1 MRTRQIGSLEVSV
14 VGVGCNQFG
23 SRLDADGVEAVVAT
37 ALDVGINFF
46 DTAALYGKGASERL
60 LGAAIASHRD
70 ELVIATKYGADRVQG
85 LQNIRDYVRSSAE
98 ASLDRLGT
106 DRIDLLQLHFPDLT
120 TPLEETL
127 AALAELIEEGK
138 VREVGCSNFTTEMIV
153 DAEAAAERAGARFV
167 SVQNHFSMLKREDE
181 TEGLAACE
189 RLGLSYLPY
198 YPLAN
203 GILTGKYRRGEA
215 PPTGT
220 RLAGNADRSRQLL
233 TDETFDKVEA
243 LEELAIGEGRTLLEL
258 SIAWLLSR
266 PALASVIAG
275 VTRPEHV
282 ESNAAGADWELSPEL
297 LAEIDE
303 ITAPGS

>member
-23 SRLDADGVEAVVAT
+23 TRLDADGVEAVVDA
-37 ALDVGINFF
+37 ALEVGVNFF

-60 LGAAIASHRD
+60 LGAALGSRRD
-70 ELVIATKYGADRVQG
+70 EVVIATKYGADRVQG
-85 LQNIRDYVRSSAE
+85 LQSTSDYVRSCVE
-98 ASLDRLGT
+98 ASLERLGT
-106 DRIDLLQLHFPDLT
+106 DRIDLFQLHFPDLT
-120 TPLEETL
+120 SPIEETL
-127 AALAELIEEGK
+127 AALAEMVQEGK
-138 VREVGCSNFTTEMIV
+138 VREVGCSNFTAVMIE
-153 DAEAAAERAGARFV
+153 DAEAASKSAGARFV
-167 SVQNHFSMLKREDE
+167 SVQNHYSLLKREDE
-181 TEGLAACE
+181 TEGLAACQ

-203 GILTGKYRRGEA
+203 GLLTGKYRRGEA
-215 PPTGT
+215 PPSDT
-220 RLAGNADRSRQLL
+220 RLGRNPDRGRQLL
-233 TDETFDKVEA
+233 TEDAFDTVES
-243 LEELAIGEGRTLLEL
+243 LEELALGQGRTLLEL

-282 ESNAAGADWELSPEL
+282 ESNAAGADWELPDDL

-303 ITAPGS
+303 ITGAS

>member
-23 SRLDADGVEAVVAT
+23 ARLDADGVEAVVAT
-37 ALDVGINFF
+37 ALDVGVNFF

-60 LGAAIASHRD
+60 LGAALASRRD
-70 ELVIATKYGADRVQG
+70 EVVIATKYGADRVQG

-98 ASLDRLGT
+98 ASLGRLGT
-106 DRIDLLQLHFPDLT
+106 DRIDLFQLHFPDLT

-127 AALAELIEEGK
+127 AALGELVEEGK
-138 VREVGCSNFTTEMIV
+138 VREVGCSNFTTEMIE
-153 DAEAAAERAGARFV
+153 DAEAAAERAGTRFV

-220 RLAGNADRSRQLL
+220 RLAGNPDRSRQLL

-243 LEELAIGEGRTLLEL
+243 LEELAMGEGRTLVEL

-275 VTRPEHV
+275 VTRPEQV

-303 ITAPGS
+303 ITAPSS